1 MTSSG
6 SPSRREIAKALDLPG
21 KPVGGRQRLH
31 VELAGGVLHPC
42 RSHGEGLQLRIVG
55 GGGHLGPQPPHVL
68 DDGDGQGRALHR
80 VRAGPQLVKQHQ
92 AVPIRLF

>member
-1 MTSSG
+1 LE
-6 SPSRREIAKALDLPG
+6 PDALAAHLPLGGGNDVLRQPQPPGDG
-21 KPVGGRQRLH
+21 KGVGFAGNADQQPVGGRQRLH

-68 DDGDGQGRALHR
+68 DDGDGQGRALH
-80 VRAGPQLVKQHQ
+80 
-92 AVPIRLF
+92 

>member
-1 MTSSG
+1 
-6 SPSRREIAKALDLPG
+6 
-21 KPVGGRQRLH
+21 RLH

-68 DDGDGQGRALHR
+68 DD
-80 VRAGPQLVKQHQ
+80 
-92 AVPIRLF
+92 